1 MPVFRRFEIYN
12 QSSEIFNIPCYIK
25 SFSLTNTS
33 GTSIDAEVTITDA
46 DETPAYYIYAG
57 AIASNDS
64 VLYDVPIKI
73 LPGHK
78 IFVHSNPSYV
88 MNCYFTIE

>member
-1 MPVFRRFEIYN
+1 MPVFRKVDIYK

-25 SFSLTNTS
+25 SFSLTNDSGGSVDATVAITSTEYPDYIIYS
-33 GTSIDAEVTITDA
+33 GTIAATDC
-46 DETPAYYIYAG
+46 
-57 AIASNDS
+57 

-78 IFVHSNPSYV
+78 IFVHSNPSDI

>member
-1 MPVFRRFEIYN
+1 MPVFRRVDIFK

-33 GTSIDAEVTITDA
+33 GSSIDAEVTITNDA
-46 DETPAYYIYAG
+46 ETPAYYIYAG
-57 AIASNDS
+57 TIAANDC
-64 VLYDVPIKI
+64 VLYNIPIKI

-78 IFVHSNPSYV
+78 IFVHSNPSNI